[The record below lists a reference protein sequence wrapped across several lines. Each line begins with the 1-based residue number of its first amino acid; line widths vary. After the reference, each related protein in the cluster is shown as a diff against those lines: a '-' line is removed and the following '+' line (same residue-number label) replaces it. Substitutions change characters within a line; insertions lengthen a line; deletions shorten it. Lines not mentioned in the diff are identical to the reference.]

1 MVGRARFG
9 WWLLALML
17 AAGGCRCGQ
26 PAFTVLSARASVLE
40 ASVPGVSGA
49 ALEGW
54 LREAINASPGLALPT
69 SEASREKAVEAGI
82 GVRLDLDLAL
92 LEVVQDAEG
101 SGQRLE
107 AGLTLRIR
115 RVQDGVSVHDALD
128 VLVGAP
134 IGAEGSID
142 ALTAELIRGALPAL
156 VERAVRQLEA
166 SRKAPDALVADLR
179 GSPEAR
185 EAALRILVERRD
197 PRAFMAVAEELEG
210 TDPLALR
217 RAIGLAVELGDR
229 RAVPHLITLAQ
240 DRSDG
245 ALQEVLYAVG
255 LLGGDEAQGY
265 LATLASGHDSE
276 AVRAIAEE
284 ALRESSR

>member
-1 MVGRARFG
+1 VIRRARTG
-9 WWLLALML
+9 WWLLALL
-17 AAGGCRCGQ
+17 FAVGGCRCGQ
-26 PAFTVLSARASVLE
+26 PKFTVLSARAAVVD
-40 ASVPGVSGA
+40 ASVPGVTGA
-49 ALEGW
+49 ALDGW
-54 LREAINASPGLALPT
+54 LREAIEASPALAWPE
-69 SEASREKAVEAGI
+69 SEAARERAAEAGT
-82 GVRLDLDLAL
+82 GVRFDLDLGL

-128 VLVGAP
+128 VLVGEP
-134 IGAEGSID
+134 IGLEGSI
-142 ALTAELIRGALPAL
+142 TAATEGLIRGAMPGLIQ
-156 VERAVRQLEA
+156 RAVRQLEA

-179 GSPEAR
+179 GTPEAR
-185 EAALRILVERRD
+185 EAALRVLVERRD
-197 PRAFMAVAEELEG
+197 PRVYLAVAEELEG

-229 RAVPHLITLAQ
+229 RAVPLLITLAQ

-245 ALQEVLYAVG
+245 VLQEALYALG
-255 LLGGDEAQGY
+255 ILGGKEAQAY
-265 LATLASGHDSE
+265 LFTLASGHDSA

-284 ALRESSR
+284 ALRESSP